1 MERQRVLYEGGRRF
15 AFLFEESVLRN
26 SLGETDVQAGQLHHL
41 LTLGSLPNV
50 SLGIVPMRLARS
62 RMPVEGFWIFDSA
75 QVNVELISG
84 YLTITQPSEV
94 GMYAETFEEL
104 AALAVYGAPARAL
117 IASAMDALG

>member
-1 MERQRVLYEGGRRF
+1 
-15 AFLFEESVLRN
+15 
-26 SLGETDVQAGQLHHL
+26 
-41 LTLGSLPNV
+41 
-50 SLGIVPMRLARS
+50 
-62 RMPVEGFWIFDSA
+62 MPVEGFWIFDST

-117 IASAMDALG
+117 ITSAMDALG